1 MALPV
6 DIKLTRGAALPEY
19 ATDGSAAVDL
29 RAAID
34 EGSTLTILP
43 GERALVPTGV
53 SISPKAPNVVS
64 IVAARSGLAS
74 KFGIALANGIGV
86 IDSDYRGEISVALVN
101 LGKEPFEIHRG
112 DRIAQLFFLPV
123 LNASFTAVD
132 ELDSTTRGAGGF
144 GHTGV
149 K

>member
-1 MALPV
+1 MPLPV
-6 DIKLTRGAALPEY
+6 HVKLTRGMTLPEY
-19 ATDGSAAVDL
+19 ATEGSAAVDL

-34 EGSTLTILP
+34 EGATLVLLP

-53 SISPKAPNVVS
+53 AISPKLPNVVS
-64 IVAARSGLAS
+64 IVAARSGLAT
-74 KFGIALANGIGV
+74 KYGIALANGIGV
-86 IDSDYRGEISVALVN
+86 IDSDYRGEISVSLVN

-112 DRIAQLFFLPV
+112 DRIAQLFFLPFLPAAFAV
-123 LNASFTAVD
+123 VD
-132 ELDSTTRGAGGF
+132 ELDETTRGSGGF

>member
-1 MALPV
+1 MFPV
-6 DIKLTRGAALPEY
+6 DIKLTRGAEAPKY

-29 RAAID
+29 RAMID
-34 EGSTLTILP
+34 EGTTLTILP
-43 GERALVPTGV
+43 GARALVPTGIA
-53 SISPKAPNVVS
+53 ISPKAPNVVA

-101 LGKEPFEIHRG
+101 LGREPFDIHRG
-112 DRIAQLFFLPV
+112 DRVAQLFFLPV
-123 LNASFTAVD
+123 LNATFRAVD
-132 ELDSTTRGAGGF
+132 ELDSTTRGEGGF

-149 K
+149 R